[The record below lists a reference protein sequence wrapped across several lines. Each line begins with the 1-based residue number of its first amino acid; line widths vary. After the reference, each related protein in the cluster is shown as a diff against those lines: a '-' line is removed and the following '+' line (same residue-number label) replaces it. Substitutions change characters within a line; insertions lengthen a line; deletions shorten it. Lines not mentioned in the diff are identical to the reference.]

1 MHAPHTAEQHIALK
15 RVSAIAP
22 SPDGRWLAVV
32 VQRLDQD
39 GAKYVSD
46 LWKGPTDGSTAVQ
59 LTRGDSRD
67 AAPCFRHDGALGF
80 LSNRRPNELK

>member
-1 MHAPHTAEQHIALK
+1 MHAPYTAEQHIALK

-46 LWKGPTDGSTAVQ
+46 LW
-59 LTRGDSRD
+59 SRT
-67 AAPCFRHDGALGF
+67 
-80 LSNRRPNELK
+80 S